1 MDVREK
7 AKKLPDNSGIYLFYR
22 NGELIYV
29 GKATSLKKR
38 VASYFGPVKNFR
50 PIEVMIS
57 EVDNIKYVETDSVI
71 EAIILEANYIKKYQ
85 PKYNVKEKDD
95 KSWNYLTLTRED
107 FPHLE
112 IIREYMLKDMGDNAA
127 RNYKYIFGPFPSIK
141 TKEMMRILHN
151 LFYVSRCQTRQKRP
165 CFDYQI
171 GHCLGVCTGEIGKVE
186 YRERVVKPLVYFLSG
201 KKKTLLLSLDRQMKK
216 LSQEQ
221 RFEDAGLVRN
231 QINSLTR
238 IRDIALLDKS
248 FLSDNFD
255 EELRGGDFAVKRIE
269 GYDISNL
276 GVDAKVG
283 SMVVFNKIAPVK
295 SEYKKFKIK
304 TVEGQSD
311 VDCLKEVLGRR
322 LRHNDWEMP
331 QIFLIDG
338 GKPQV
343 NTVQKVLSL
352 FNLTIPIV
360 GIAKG
365 KDRDKNEFI
374 CNEKNK
380 KVLDWIDDNENL
392 LIRVRDEAH
401 RFAISYQR
409 QVLRKDKIK

>member
-1 MDVREK
+1 MNVREK

-95 KSWNYLTLTRED
+95 KSWNYLVLTRED

-112 IIREYMLKDMGDNAA
+112 IIREYVLKDMGDAA
-127 RNYKYIFGPFPSIK
+127 IRHYRYIFGPFPSIK

-151 LFYVSRCQTRQKRP
+151 LFYVSRCQAKQKRP

-186 YRERVVKPLVYFLSG
+186 YRERVIKPLVYFLSG
-201 KKKTLLLSLDRQMKK
+201 KKKTLLLSLNKQMKK
-216 LSQEQ
+216 LSYEQ

-248 FLSDNFD
+248 FLNDSFD
-255 EELRGGDFAVKRIE
+255 EELKEGDFAVKRIE

-295 SEYKKFKIK
+295 NEYKKFKIK

-322 LRHNDWEMP
+322 LRHNDWEIP

-380 KVLDWIDDNENL
+380 KVLDWIGNNENL